1 MIGAPQKSLPQ
12 QMLGAREARRL
23 RSDDFHETP
32 PEAVEALLAVERF
45 DGPIWEPACGR
56 GAISRVLE
64 SHGHVVVSSHLVNR
78 GYGEGRVDF
87 LLGMG
92 TTRCERDHQPS
103 YKLANKFAE
112 HATRIVTGKVALLC
126 RLVWL
131 AGQVRRR
138 LFEAH
143 LSRVWVFSKRLPLMH
158 RDGWEGPRSTSAIGF
173 AWFVFDPTHAGPINV
188 GFVP

>member
-87 LLGMG
+87 LL
-92 TTRCERDHQPS
+92 E
-103 YKLANKFAE
+103 
-112 HATRIVTGKVALLC
+112 
-126 RLVWL
+126 W
-131 AGQVRRR
+131 
-138 LFEAH
+138 
-143 LSRVWVFSKRLPLMH
+143 
-158 RDGWEGPRSTSAIGF
+158 GPRAANVITNPHTSLPTSLLSTRR
-173 AWFVFDPTHAGPINV
+173 V
-188 GFVP
+188 